1 MLHIILCMMWNDQE
15 NITDSFIYE
24 PIFETHVVSQKP
36 NYLWT
41 HVFPFISYITW
52 NKRLMILFKSF
63 SLKLHGFMNILV

>member
-1 MLHIILCMMWNDQE
+1 MWNDKE

-52 NKRLMILFKSF
+52 NKRLNDPFQIFFFEITWFHEYLGVIDTKIS
-63 SLKLHGFMNILV
+63 